1 MLRNSVLYSTILHVA
16 VVTVGFFGLPHIRKP
31 PPTLETPILVEL
43 VQDVAVT
50 NLPTR
55 RTPPPKKKVE
65 KKPEPK
71 KQEPKKEVKKA
82 APPPPKPKPKA
93 APPPPAAPK
102 QEVVALPPPKPESKP
117 KLKAKPKPKQKPK
130 PVAKPKPVIKVPPQL
145 ARAKPRRKPKP
156 PDPFASVLRTV
167 EDIKHTP
174 PPPKKEAE
182 KKKPAPAKK
191 RQPSFDEQI
200 AKALSRQPREFDRK
214 RMVGINYQERLI
226 GSIKQQLKP
235 CWIIAA
241 GARDR
246 GTLSVEI
253 KVELAPDGNVLRSSA
268 VNRARMV
275 TDGFYRAA
283 AEAALRAVSRE
294 SKCTPL
300 RLPRDDYDLWREL
313 VLNFNPAEALGK

>member
-71 KQEPKKEVKKA
+71 KAEPKKEVKKA
-82 APPPPKPKPKA
+82 APPRPKPKPKA
-93 APPPPAAPK
+93 APPK
-102 QEVVALPPPKPESKP
+102 QEVVALPPPKPEPKP
-117 KLKAKPKPKQKPK
+117 KPKAKPKPKPKPK
-130 PVAKPKPVIKVPPQL
+130 PVAKPKPKPKPAVKTPQRLAKV
-145 ARAKPRRKPKP
+145 RPRRKPKP

-167 EDIKHTP
+167 ENIKRT

-182 KKKPAPAKK
+182 KKRPAPKK
-191 RQPSFDEQI
+191 KKAPSFDEQI

-214 RMVGINYQERLI
+214 RKVGINYQERLI

-241 GARDR
+241 GARNA

-253 KVELAPDGNVLRSSA
+253 KVELALDGNVLRSSA

-300 RLPRDDYDLWREL
+300 RLPREDYDLWREL